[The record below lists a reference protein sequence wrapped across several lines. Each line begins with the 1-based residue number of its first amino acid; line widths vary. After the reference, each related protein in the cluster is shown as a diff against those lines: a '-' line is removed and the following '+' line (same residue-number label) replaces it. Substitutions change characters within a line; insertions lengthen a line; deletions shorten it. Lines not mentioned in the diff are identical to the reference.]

1 MPTTQTLHAGAVGTL
16 PASAFIT
23 YAGMGDT
30 AAAAARN
37 TEACKPRLNFAVR
50 AYRNATTTAAAH
62 KNGTCKLGGNKKKLP
77 ATSSAAAH
85 VAEMRRLRAHVSS
98 AKRDSAPQ

>member
-37 TEACKPRLNFAVR
+37 TDACNPRLNLALLE
-50 AYRNATTTAAAH
+50 YTNAATTAATH
-62 KNGTCKLGGNKKKLP
+62 KNGTCKLAGNSIQLP
-77 ATSSAAAH
+77 ATKSAAAH
-85 VAEMRRLRAHVSS
+85 VAEMRRLRAYRSEQYTS
-98 AKRDSAPQ
+98 ELQ